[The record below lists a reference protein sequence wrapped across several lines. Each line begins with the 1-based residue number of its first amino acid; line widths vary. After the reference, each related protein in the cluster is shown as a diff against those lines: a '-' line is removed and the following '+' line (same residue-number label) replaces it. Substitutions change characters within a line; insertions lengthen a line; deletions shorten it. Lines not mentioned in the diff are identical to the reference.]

1 MIHTNNHW
9 FLCVAWPSEEHKTFT
24 ITAWG
29 EQRTESD
36 HLVLVFHKWQ
46 IKEIA
51 WKDLGNTMQLIRLVP
66 NRIAEINKQN
76 DMSDWFVRTVRSVL
90 GWYRG
95 YDEES
100 NMSYAYI
107 PKTTGQKLVE
117 KLNLLD
123 FFVDRYDI
131 TIVDEKKWRIT
142 IGSDIRI
149 SEEEKN
155 NFVLG
160 QYLWLAALYG
170 KTTITNNILHAYKI
184 QVPIL
189 DYTIVNHLDDIV
201 VLLRSYH
208 LVVNAYHNESQHIY
222 EITTNDYDLL
232 AYIRILYGDEM
243 EANLI
248 DKTLD
253 LRQEIFIQY
262 GLSANQQAMRWKLYE
277 VKR

>member
-1 MIHTNNHW
+1 MLHTNNHW
-9 FLCVAWPSEEHKTFT
+9 FLCISWPSEEYKTFT

-107 PKTTGQKLVE
+107 PKITGQKLVE
-117 KLNLLD
+117 KLNILD
-123 FFVDRYDI
+123 FFVDKYDI

-142 IGSDIRI
+142 IGSNINI

-170 KTTITNNILHAYKI
+170 KATITNNILHAYKI
-184 QVPIL
+184 QAPIL
-189 DYTIVNHLDDIV
+189 DYTIVNNLNAIV
-201 VLLRSYH
+201 TLLRSYH
-208 LVVNAYHNESQHIY
+208 FVINAYHNESQYIY